1 MASNSY
7 IKKFDVVCA
16 EARQWIK
23 NVEFAFSQLNNSDC
37 GEAKNR
43 FYNFMDN
50 ITHVISKEVKG
61 AALQCLDFA
70 QQVDPNVKIVTPPT
84 EKTPESLSVNGVE
97 SKTPPSAIKRKK
109 RKLSSDVPQIINSKK
124 PLRAAEFPNLKDE
137 CPICFKT
144 IRDVEE
150 LKNHFNSKHENTGQK
165 TAMCHCGKRFYDMK
179 FYLAH
184 FKKKHGDKPRNVC
197 PICSKQVNESK
208 LVLHLRSHFHKYKCD
223 LCPKFLHSK
232 ENLMSHRNQH
242 LREIPEPCKC
252 RVCGEKFFE
261 IPEYEDHM
269 ATAHAPSARKAPATS
284 TDDGDQDVNEEQRA
298 DDSEPME
305 SRAIGSPRDTKT
317 ELSST
322 RNASA
327 EKESSEDEANKK
339 EVQCQVCGKTFRS
352 SASLNIH
359 FGMLH
364 KKTHTP

>member
-1 MASNSY
+1 MH
-7 IKKFDVVCA
+7 
-16 EARQWIK
+16 E
-23 NVEFAFSQLNNSDC
+23 LSDC

-43 FYNFMDN
+43 FYNFLDN

-70 QQVDPNVKIVTPPT
+70 QQVDPNVKIVTPST
-84 EKTPESLSVNGVE
+84 EESLPANGVG
-97 SKTPPSAIKRKK
+97 SKTPPSTIKRKK
-109 RKLSSDVPQIINSKK
+109 RKISPDVPQTTNSKK
-124 PLRAAEFPNLKDE
+124 PVKAAEFPNIKDE

-144 IRDVEE
+144 IRDVDE

-165 TAMCHCGKRFYDMK
+165 TATCNCGKRFYDMK

-197 PICSKQVNESK
+197 PICSKEVNESK

-232 ENLMSHRNQH
+232 ENLMTHRSQH

-269 ATAHAPSARKAPATS
+269 ATAHQTAAKKGEKAAIS
-284 TDDGDQDVNEEQRA
+284 TNDGNPDMNEEQRA
-298 DDSEPME
+298 DDIEPME
-305 SRAIGSPRDTKT
+305 SQPSESPRDT
-317 ELSST
+317 ESESSSA
-322 RNASA
+322 RDARA
-327 EKESSEDEANKK
+327 EKESSEDEASKK
-339 EVQCQVCGKTFRS
+339 QCQVCGKTFRS

-364 KKTHTP
+364 KKMHTP